1 MRILKDEK
9 IYDGEFIRVV
19 KRHFIDREGTQRV
32 WEMVERKTHGRIV
45 AIAAITPQAEL
56 VLEKTFRLPLATAV
70 VELPAGVMDI
80 EGESEEIA
88 VRRELLEET
97 GYEVDSL
104 ELLYGGPFNG
114 GLTSDEMAVYL
125 GQNARRVGDPTP
137 DPAEEIE
144 VILVPLA
151 KLFDFLSSTKDIKV
165 DIKVASI
172 IPFLA
177 SRRLFPTL

>member
-80 EGESEEIA
+80 EGESEEI
-88 VRRELLEET
+88 VKFGDWTNFYPEGHEYL
-97 GYEVDSL
+97 DCS
-104 ELLYGGPFNG
+104 YGCRF
-114 GLTSDEMAVYL
+114 
-125 GQNARRVGDPTP
+125 
-137 DPAEEIE
+137 
-144 VILVPLA
+144 
-151 KLFDFLSSTKDIKV
+151 
-165 DIKVASI
+165 
-172 IPFLA
+172 
-177 SRRLFPTL
+177 RL